1 MEPTE
6 FDLEEYKKKMAA
18 LIAAL
23 FTSPTLSPNTAV
35 TDSRRRR
42 LAKRT
47 ERNDESADVQAC
59 TRCLGTGYCD
69 EDDRCERCEGTGE
82 YEGHPYPNCIGVG
95 GEWDCDACDEA
106 AYEAMAADSTV
117 DQAAWRDLAKEAEKR
132 ISDAQ
137 STDDL
142 G

>member
-47 ERNDESADVQAC
+47 ERKDTMNDESEDVQAC
-59 TRCLGTGYCD
+59 TRCLGTCLLY
-69 EDDRCERCEGTGE
+69 TS
-82 YEGHPYPNCIGVG
+82 PSP
-95 GEWDCDACDEA
+95 
-106 AYEAMAADSTV
+106 
-117 DQAAWRDLAKEAEKR
+117 RD
-132 ISDAQ
+132 
-137 STDDL
+137 
-142 G
+142 